1 MNNIHLLLPKQ
12 NRPVYTPGL
21 EAIDLEADVMTDI
34 PLLGMVT
41 AGLPVDLCRDN
52 EQVSVPSNMVR
63 KNTYALRVQGHSM
76 IDDNIQDGDVIVVEK
91 KQTAENGQTVVAMIN
106 GEQVTLKKFYVE
118 RDGIRLQ
125 PANPDMQPIILRNDE
140 IEILGIV
147 TGVIRPMD

>member
-12 NRPVYTPGL
+12 KRPVFKPGL
-21 EAIDLEADVMTDI
+21 EEVALEADFMSEI

-41 AGLPVDLCRDN
+41 AGLPVDLCSEN
-52 EQVSVPSNMVR
+52 EQVTVPSNMVR

-76 IDDNIQDGDVIVVEK
+76 IDDNIQDGDLIVVEK

-125 PANPDMQPIILRNDE
+125 PANPDMQPIILKNDE